1 MTHINRVINWKLE
14 RIVDRGKETDRVY
27 MRLGLMA
34 LDSKD
39 FINAERCFRKA
50 LLKKPDSREALFNLA
65 LLMSEQQRH
74 TEALV
79 FLEQL
84 LQHYPGHTNGLI
96 LLADINV
103 NHLKNLDVAEEC
115 YRKVLQTDPVN
126 QKALHN
132 LCVLHFERQDFAT
145 AERCLSHTL
154 SLHPTVPYIRQ
165 HLEVVRNI
173 LKQGPDILGHLGAS
187 SPVS

>member
-1 MTHINRVINWKLE
+1 MEVLRLE

-39 FINAERCFRKA
+39 FVNAERCFKKA

-65 LLMSEQQRH
+65 LLLSEQHRH
-74 TEALV
+74 KEALS

-84 LQHYPGHTNGLI
+84 LRHHPGHINGLI

-115 YRKVLQTDPVN
+115 YKKVLKIDPVN

-132 LCVLHFERQDFAT
+132 LCVLHFERQDFAM

-165 HLEVVRNI
+165 HLQVVRNI
-173 LKQGPDILGHLGAS
+173 LKQGSDNVFGHMAAS
-187 SPVS
+187 HPVS